1 MPPKGSKKLKAV
13 VRKVDKPVSTEIS
26 LSSSSFTT
34 LDDSHSNDVN
44 TVTDKDNHDINVL
57 KNENNVNA
65 INDGDHVHDGV
76 AVSVNREDDTN
87 NSSST
92 DATIVASDTTM
103 VAVDIES
110 VQDSHIDVSA
120 TVSAMDTNEPSTF
133 VEVNSSSVVP
143 TVPSSSS
150 HHQKG
155 SHITAPPPPPTP
167 APPVQ
172 RYDVKHVRNIFKND
186 LHSGNHPSKYH
197 SLDMSGYLE
206 NYLWHFFDAE
216 VCFEHLMSILLM
228 VNEKYR
234 NGSPILQHMSR
245 EEEKCQVFYELVV
258 DTYLLDEQQT
268 MTADSNRTTNGLR
281 TDWRLMEQF
290 MLFFINSYHTI
301 ENPVIRS
308 CVLRYLSLPL
318 WESLSTTRLE
328 VELVQ
333 HDQTAKNWKLFQ
345 AQKASLQRHVV
356 GGSSN
361 HNDHEEEGDDD
372 DDNNIGGGSNKA
384 IKKNKK
390 SNADRSKRSKQVH
403 SAENA
408 LHQQKQLRAM
418 QRDGAFLPSLLQSL
432 VSMVFGHGD
441 DRHGHVS
448 SNKSNSVSVVR
459 CIERCL
465 ELLIDL
471 LSQVTTRRFLK
482 VLIDDMHLPLILK
495 SWLASSSA
503 ISSSDKELLEQ
514 LVAILDHYMHFEVDD
529 HTRRALT
536 VQETNDLS
544 NAKIHQLQQVAYTHF
559 NDDLKDLV
567 FCSVGELSKRES
579 LMNSIQVL
587 DSDQLIDLAMKLSIL
602 TEKDLSADSPLEIT
616 DEFVID
622 LLMDSLLPRTRQID
636 ELNMIPLYPTET
648 LLWDTHQLPL
658 SSRYSNNAVL
668 SLPKLNL
675 QFLSIHDYLLRNFK
689 LFRLESSFEIR
700 DNLTDAIKRM
710 GPKPG
715 FKGLVSFTGWSRM
728 AVTVSAVT
736 VDAVR
741 TSTTIRQH
749 HNMWDSVFFFFFYN
763 MMMAMMMMMMMMMM
777 MIIRSSGV

>member
-13 VRKVDKPVSTEIS
+13 VRKVDKPVSTEIA
-26 LSSSSFTT
+26 LSSSSSSSTT
-34 LDDSHSNDVN
+34 HDDSHSNDVN
-44 TVTDKDNHDINVL
+44 TETDKDNHDNNIL

-65 INDGDHVHDGV
+65 INDGEYVHDGV
-76 AVSVNREDDTN
+76 AVSVNKEDDTFN

-92 DATIVASDTTM
+92 DATPDTTM

-110 VQDSHIDVSA
+110 VQDSHIDVSE
-120 TVSAMDTNEPSTF
+120 TVSAMDTNEPSTS
-133 VEVNSSSVVP
+133 VEVNSSSVEVNSLP
-143 TVPSSSS
+143 SSS

-155 SHITAPPPPPTP
+155 SHSTATPPTAPPPPP

-172 RYDVKHVRNIFKND
+172 RYDVKHVRSIFKND

-234 NGSPILQHMSR
+234 NGSSILQHMSR

-258 DTYLLDEQQT
+258 DTYLDEQQT
-268 MTADSNRTTNGLR
+268 ITVDSKRTTNSLR
-281 TDWRLMEQF
+281 TDWWLMEQF
-290 MLFFINSYHTI
+290 LLFFINSYHTI

-328 VELVQ
+328 IELVQ
-333 HDQTAKNWKLFQ
+333 HEQTAKNWKLFQ
-345 AQKASLQRHVV
+345 AQKASLQRHVT

-361 HNDHEEEGDDD
+361 QNDHEDDGD
-372 DDNNIGGGSNKA
+372 DDNNNNNIGSYNKA
-384 IKKNKK
+384 TKKNKK
-390 SNADRSKRSKQVH
+390 SNADRSKRGKQAQ
-403 SAENA
+403 STEST
-408 LHQQKQLRAM
+408 LHHEKQLRAM
-418 QRDGAFLPSLLQSL
+418 QRDGAFLSSLLQSF
-432 VSMVFGHGD
+432 VSMVFGHGHGD
-441 DRHGHVS
+441 DRHEHVN
-448 SNKSNSVSVVR
+448 SNKSNTVLVVR

-514 LVAILDHYMHFEVDD
+514 LVTILDHYMHFEVDD

-536 VQETNDLS
+536 VQETNDVN

-602 TEKDLSADSPLEIT
+602 TEKDLSSDSPLEIT

-741 TSTTIRQH
+741 TLTI
-749 HNMWDSVFFFFFYN
+749 FYD
-763 MMMAMMMMMMMMMM
+763 MMM
-777 MIIRSSGV
+777 MIIIII